1 MTKFLSTIR
10 EFSSLLFNKPNGEDV
25 EIKPASRAADAAAE
39 YSYNLP
45 DGGTPTAADDTIAL
59 LAEIQTFTQKT
70 IDADQNTITNI
81 EDENIKTGAAID
93 ATKIS
98 NASVNNTEFNKLGT
112 AGDNLDGELVVTDS
126 AQILK
131 NKTIDSSLN
140 TITNIVDAD
149 IKADAAI
156 NANKISSGSVAN
168 ADFDKLATSG
178 ADGLGEIVET
188 DSAQTL
194 TNKTLTSPVLSDLR
208 LDDTSADHKYIFTV
222 SELTLDRNIN
232 LPLLTSNDTF
242 VFEDHTQTLSNKT
255 LDNPLVQNLDIESS
269 NAAKY
274 IIGVGTTS
282 GDRTIS
288 LPDLLVDTEF
298 ATTNIPQVL
307 QAKTLTQVKYSEA
320 SVSIASNTF
329 ANNLAT
335 ILRVSGTGPLNTIT
349 GGADG
354 DVKILVNETGSD
366 LVIAE
371 DFGASGFYT
380 GAGADIII
388 KDNASLSIIY
398 SATSSRW
405 NVIGGAGSGSGG
417 GLSLANLS
425 GAGTLSSNTHY
436 LVDSS
441 TAFSVSL
448 PAGTPGAVIRLSDV
462 NDLWG
467 TNNLTINADGAEL
480 IDGDAD
486 LIADVSGVWVQLMW
500 DGTEWKSDDPL
511 NPSLNNLTGDLSING
526 KVSADNGFI
535 SKDLSNANLTIDSGY
550 TLSHPNLTID
560 SGTVYTN
567 NGSMWIGN
575 TLITNGTLIDNGT
588 SIVY

>member
-98 NASVNNTEFNKLGT
+98 NGSVDNTEFNKLGT
-112 AGDNLDGELVVTDS
+112 AGANLDGELVVTDS

-388 KDNASLSIIY
+388 KDNASLS
-398 SATSSRW
+398 
-405 NVIGGAGSGSGG
+405 G

-467 TNNLTINADGAEL
+467 TNNLTITPDGVEL